1 MDPVELTLDLT
12 ASRQHL
18 IRCRLR
24 FTPIHQALEL
34 HLPVWT
40 PGSYL
45 QRDYVRQLQNLELVQ
60 AGAVVPLVRREPSVW
75 TAQLKPLLPVEVN
88 YGAMATELTVRT
100 CHLDDDHACLTL
112 AALAL
117 QVNGARWT
125 PHHLHL
131 LLPEGWEPFVPL
143 PCLDGPSEHRWIA
156 ASFDQLVDTPVEAG
170 PHLWHGFEVHGVPHR
185 WVCWSAVGG
194 DPNPLL
200 ERYPQLLD
208 DVAGVCS
215 ACCRLMGEAAPAA
228 ADYLFVLHLLERG
241 FGGLEHDNATVLQY
255 GLEELAKPGGYR
267 RFLQLVGHEYLHQWN
282 VRRLR
287 PAELTPIDY
296 DRPMVVPT
304 LWFAEGVTSYY
315 DQFLPRLAGIGTAAD
330 LWDDLGAELSRYLLT
345 PGRLLGQTLRQ
356 SSQEA
361 WVKLYRQDAY
371 SGDNQISYYL
381 KGAVV
386 ALVLDLQLR
395 RAGSS
400 LAAVLRALWQ
410 THGRWR
416 RGYSEADLIE
426 AFAAQLPEL
435 RKQLPAWLE
444 GQEDPPLH
452 EALHSV
458 GLVLVPHKDTAPFTG
473 LACSTSNSSLS
484 VQKVARHSPAEAA
497 GLCVADELIALDGW
511 RLHTPSELTHRWQEG
526 RRHSL
531 TIGRH
536 GRLRCLSL
544 QPTAPAVQSW
554 RLQPD
559 PDGPAAALALR
570 TQWLQLVPC

>member
-1 MDPVELTLDLT
+1 MELTLDLT

-24 FTPIHQALEL
+24 FTPTHQALEL
-34 HLPVWT
+34 RLPVWT

-75 TAQLKPLLPVEVN
+75 TAQLEPALPAELQ
-88 YGAMATELTVRT
+88 YAAMATELTVRT

-131 LLPEGWEPFVPL
+131 LLPDGWEPFVPL
-143 PCLDGPSEHRWIA
+143 PSLDGPSDHRWIA
-156 ASFDQLVDTPVEAG
+156 DSFDQLVDTPVEAG
-170 PHLWHGFEVHGVPHR
+170 PHRCHGFVVHGVRHR

-200 ERYPQLLD
+200 ERYPQLID
-208 DVAGVCS
+208 DVAAVCS

-267 RFLQLVGHEYLHQWN
+267 KFLQLVGHEYLHQWN

-296 DRPMVVPT
+296 DRPMVVPS

-315 DQFLPRLAGIGTAAD
+315 DQFLPRLAGIGTDAD

-400 LAAVLRALWQ
+400 LAAVLRALWH
-410 THGRWR
+410 THGRWG

-426 AFAAQLPEL
+426 VFAAQLPEL
-435 RKQLPAWLE
+435 REQLPAWLE
-444 GQEDPPLH
+444 GQQDPPLH
-452 EALHSV
+452 EALSGV
-458 GLVLVPHKDTAPFTG
+458 GLVLVPQQDTAPFTG
-473 LACSTSNSSLS
+473 LACSTSNSRLS

-511 RLHTPSELTHRWQEG
+511 RLHKPSDLTHRWQEG
-526 RRHSL
+526 RSHSL

-544 QPTAPAVQSW
+544 QPAAPAVQSW
-554 RLQPD
+554 SLQPD

-570 TQWLQLVPC
+570 EQWLQLVPC

>member
-1 MDPVELTLDLT
+1 MELTLDLT
-12 ASRQHL
+12 APRQHL

-24 FTPIHQALEL
+24 FTPTQQALEL
-34 HLPVWT
+34 RLPVWT

-75 TAQLKPLLPVEVN
+75 TAQLQPAVPAELH
-88 YGAMATELTVRT
+88 YAAMATELTVRT

-131 LLPEGWEPFVPL
+131 LLPDGWEPFVPL
-143 PCLDGPSEHRWIA
+143 PYLDGPSDHRWIA
-156 ASFDQLVDTPVEAG
+156 DSFDQLVDTPVEAG
-170 PHLWHGFEVHGVPHR
+170 PHRCHDFVVHGVPHR

-208 DVAGVCS
+208 DVAAVCS

-267 RFLQLVGHEYLHQWN
+267 KFLQLVGHEYLHQWN

-296 DRPMVVPT
+296 DRPMVVPS

-315 DQFLPRLAGIGTAAD
+315 DQFLPRLAGIGTDAD

-345 PGRLLGQTLRQ
+345 PGRLLGQTLRL

-400 LAAVLRALWQ
+400 LAAVLRALWH

-426 AFAAQLPEL
+426 AFAGQLPEL
-435 RKQLPAWLE
+435 REQLPAWLE

-452 EALHSV
+452 EALGAV
-458 GLVLVPHKDTAPFTG
+458 GLVLVPQQDTAPFTG
-473 LACSTSNSSLS
+473 LACSTSNSRLS

-511 RLHTPSELTHRWQEG
+511 RLHKPSDLTHRWQEG
-526 RRHSL
+526 RSHSL

-544 QPTAPAVQSW
+544 QPAAPAVQSW
-554 RLQPD
+554 GLQPD
-559 PDGPAAALALR
+559 PDGPPAALALR
-570 TQWLQLVPC
+570 AQWLQLVPC